1 LSSSYSSFRAVQDR
15 SVVLVDEISPEL
27 LTFYRDCR
35 DCSGFLP
42 ILADPLSQTTRQT
55 IDDMRL
61 MAMSDLAEGWPSMAI
76 GLQFTTLKSTF
87 TVKSTFIKPSQQL
100 RSMTREVSDPR
111 EEFESSAYGLVQGG
125 LGHAY
130 NEEAFH
136 YFLEI
141 ERKRA
146 QRSGRPFLLLLADLK
161 NEPGKSALVGG
172 PLASKLFAS
181 LWLCLRE
188 TDFVGWYREDRVAG
202 AVLTQRA
209 ELRSVEISQQVL
221 ERITRMLDERL
232 PRDVAARL
240 QVRIYQPPDMLS
252 GRWQ

>member
-1 LSSSYSSFRAVQDR
+1 LVSSFSSDSSTQDR
-15 SVVLVDEISPEL
+15 FVALVEQISADAP
-27 LTFYRDCR
+27 TFHRVCR
-35 DCSGFLP
+35 DCSGP
-42 ILADPLSQTTRQT
+42 IAGSMWLFTNRLSQPTRQV
-55 IDDMRL
+55 IDGMGL
-61 MAMSDLAEGWPSMAI
+61 MAGTDVVERWPAMAI
-76 GLQFTTLKSTF
+76 SLHCKP
-87 TVKSTFIKPSQQL
+87 VKSSFMRTLNQL
-100 RSMTREVSDPR
+100 AHENGVKSVPKEIEPGPHALAHEGRLG
-111 EEFESSAYGLVQGG
+111 ES
-125 LGHAY
+125 Y
-130 NEEAFH
+130 NEEAFQ

-161 NEPGKSALVGG
+161 NQPGKSALLGR
-172 PLASKLFAS
+172 PLASKLFAA

-188 TDFVGWYREDRVAG
+188 TDFVGWYREGRVAG

-209 ELRSVEISQQVL
+209 ELRHAHMSQQIL
-221 ERITRMLDERL
+221 ERITRVLDERL

>member
-1 LSSSYSSFRAVQDR
+1 M
-15 SVVLVDEISPEL
+15 LVE
-27 LTFYRDCR
+27 R
-35 DCSGFLP
+35 LP
-42 ILADPLSQTTRQT
+42 A
-55 IDDMRL
+55 
-61 MAMSDLAEGWPSMAI
+61 MAI
-76 GLQFTTLKSTF
+76 SLHVTSVKQAFMRTPNQFRNGSAVAADTPT
-87 TVKSTFIKPSQQL
+87 
-100 RSMTREVSDPR
+100 
-111 EEFESSAYGLVQGG
+111 EELDSRTYGLTQRGS
-125 LGHAY
+125 LGQAY
-130 NEEAFH
+130 NEEAFQ

-146 QRSGRPFLLLLADLK
+146 YRSGRPFLLLLADLK
-161 NEPGKSALVGG
+161 NQPGKSATLSR
-172 PLASKLFAS
+172 PLATKLFAA

-209 ELRSVEISQQVL
+209 ELRHAHMSQQIL
-221 ERITRMLDERL
+221 ERITRVLDERL